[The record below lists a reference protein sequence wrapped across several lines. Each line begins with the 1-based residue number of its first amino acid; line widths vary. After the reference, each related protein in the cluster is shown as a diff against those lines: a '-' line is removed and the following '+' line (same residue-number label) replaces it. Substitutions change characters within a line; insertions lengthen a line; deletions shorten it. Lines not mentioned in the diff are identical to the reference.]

1 MKDTVL
7 RYNYDHVPPLVEKT
21 LVFDESTRDA
31 MMTKAF
37 LSEISIT
44 AEASALPFTPD
55 VVSADTRIRNGVC
68 TAHVRTVLCEDGT
81 LYERMLAY
89 ARTLN
94 KATPIPFY
102 EPRMIA
108 LYFYELVTVLY
119 LLHRMGIA
127 HHDIKMENV
136 LMRDAYYVILADY
149 GFACHY
155 TPGTL
160 GCHVCGTP
168 AYAAPEKRNNVP
180 HCFEKSDVWSLGCMF
195 YIMYTGKIIQFSP
208 EYEKISGNDEIAP
221 IIKSML
227 AHNPA
232 ARLSFSQLRQTHLY
246 ETGQNEFLA
255 NHGYIIDVESYYDER
270 RTWFIPETRV
280 SRDTPSPRAE
290 DDAESGN
297 FILTDTPRKRSPREF
312 FKEMMSKLSSGRNLR
327 DEIYP
332 SPESP
337 ELESNNENVNNNNTH
352 VPQKSSK
359 WRRLIQRFSP
369 RQNKNEGSSL
379 HQ

>member
-7 RYNYDHVPPLVEKT
+7 RYDYDHAPPLVEKS
-21 LVFDESTRDA
+21 LVFDDSTRDA
-31 MMTKAF
+31 MMTEAF

-55 VVSADTRIRNGVC
+55 VVSADTRVRNGVC
-68 TAHVRTVLCEDGT
+68 TAYVRTVLCEDGT
-81 LYERMLAY
+81 LYERLLAY

-94 KATPIPFY
+94 KATPVPFY

-160 GCHVCGTP
+160 GYHVCGTP
-168 AYAAPEKRNNVP
+168 AYAAPEKRNNFP

-195 YIMYTGKIIQFSP
+195 YIMYTGSIIQFSP
-208 EYEKISGNDEIAP
+208 DYTKISGNDDIAP

-255 NHGYIIDVESYYDER
+255 NHGYIIDVESYHDRR
-270 RTWFIPETRV
+270 RTWFVPEV
-280 SRDTPSPRAE
+280 CVARDTPSPRAE

-297 FILTDTPRKRSPREF
+297 FVLTDTPRRRSPREF
-312 FKEMMSKLSSGRNLR
+312 LKEVVGKLSSGRNLR
-327 DEIYP
+327 DEISP
-332 SPESP
+332 SAENL
-337 ELESNNENVNNNNTH
+337 EMNENAENVESNDASE
-352 VPQKSSK
+352 PRKQSRWK
-359 WRRLIQRFSP
+359 RFIQRLSP
-369 RQNKNEGSSL
+369 RQNKNEG
-379 HQ
+379 